1 VAEEMV
7 CPNMKLTNLESVRAA
22 LQDMQYEITVPPD
35 IAEPARR
42 AIDRML
48 EIGRESGN

>member
-1 VAEEMV
+1 
-7 CPNMKLTNLESVRAA
+7 
-22 LQDMQYEITVPPD
+22 MQYEITVPPD